1 MEPALSRPGSSR
13 LPLALLL
20 AATALW
26 GAWFV
31 FRTSFLA
38 AGQRVFC
45 LFDDAMI
52 SMTYARNLVEG
63 HGLNWA
69 RQGEPVEG
77 FSHPLWTAL
86 MVPVNLLPLDLTVRS
101 LVVQLLSLVLLLA
114 HVVLVHRLVRRY
126 FTTGRAPFAL
136 PAAVLTAGFYP
147 LGYWSLMG
155 METALQALLVTGS
168 VLLALDIVELGRDR
182 HLALWGLATLAV
194 LLRLDMVLP
203 VAVVQAY
210 VIARGGLRVG
220 PPRRWPLRW
229 LLGLGFCLAAA
240 LGYQAFRWL
249 YFGDLLPNT
258 YYLKL
263 TGVPFDIRLLRG
275 VATLA
280 ELVRGHLPLLLVVGV
295 GLLPLLRGGGPE
307 RRWVPRLVLPGLLF
321 AVACAYSVWVG
332 GDVWELNESDNVRAN
347 RFIVYVMPLL
357 FVLANGLLNLGLD
370 ALARRRPAAIAGI
383 PGIPGIPGVAGVAGS
398 NDPAGPGG
406 SADGALLPRYLA
418 ASATVAA
425 LLTINGLWLSDRTA
439 RNWANLAVTERPLHV
454 LSHIVVYGRLRV
466 LQGVVARDAVVASVW
481 AGLPAYFSDFRM
493 VDLLGYND
501 RHIARMTSPVLFDG
515 NLWSMYI
522 PGHAKWDNEYVVR
535 RWRPDAFFQTWGM
548 EPGREARFLRRH
560 GYRRRGGFWV
570 RVEGGPPQRPAAARL
585 RVPGAALPAPPAPLQ
600 PSGAPGGGLQ
610 IDSEPDARPARQPR

>member
-1 MEPALSRPGSSR
+1 MMEPTLSRPGSSR

-31 FRTSFLA
+31 FRTSFVF
-38 AGQRVFC
+38 AGRRVFC

-69 RQGEPVEG
+69 RQGDPVEG

-86 MVPVNLLPLDLTVRS
+86 MVPVNQLPLELTVRS

-126 FTTGRAPFAL
+126 FTTSRAPFAL

-147 LGYWSLMG
+147 LSYWSLMG

-168 VLLALDIVELGRDR
+168 VLLALDIVEIGRDR
-182 HLALWGLATLAV
+182 HLALWGLAALAL
-194 LLRLDMVLP
+194 LLRLDMLLP

-220 PPRRWPLRW
+220 SRRRWPFRW
-229 LLGLGFCLAAA
+229 LLGAALCLAAV
-240 LGYQAFRWL
+240 LGYQVFRWV

-263 TGVPFDIRLLRG
+263 TGVPLYIRLLRG
-275 VATLA
+275 VATFA
-280 ELVRGHLPLLLVVGV
+280 EFVRGHLLLLLVAGV
-295 GLLPLLRGGGPE
+295 GLLPLLGSGEGGRP
-307 RRWVPRLVLPGLLF
+307 RHRWGPRLALPALLF

-332 GDVWELNESDNVRAN
+332 GDVWELNDSDNMRAN
-347 RFIVYVMPLL
+347 RFIAYVMPLL

-370 ALARRRPAAIAGI
+370 ALARRRAAAAPVGF
-383 PGIPGIPGVAGVAGS
+383 AAS
-398 NDPAGPGG
+398 DDSAGPGG
-406 SADGALLPRYLA
+406 GVDAGGEALLPRYLA
-418 ASATVAA
+418 AFATGAA
-425 LLTINGLWLSDRTA
+425 LLTVNGLWLSDRVI
-439 RNWANLAVTERPLHV
+439 RNWANLAVAERPLHV
-454 LSHIVVYGRLRV
+454 ISHQLVYSRLLELQQVVS
-466 LQGVVARDAVVASVW
+466 QDAVVASVW
-481 AGLPAYFSDFRM
+481 AGIPAYFSDFRM

-501 RHIARMTSPVLFDG
+501 RHIARMTSSILYDG
-515 NLWSMYI
+515 NDWTLYK

-535 RWRPDAFFQTWGM
+535 ERRPDAFLQTTGM
-548 EPGREARFLRRH
+548 DGRREMRFLRRH
-560 GYRRRGGFWV
+560 GYRRRAGFWV
-570 RVEGGPPQRPAAARL
+570 RVDSDPGQGRAAARL
-585 RVPGAALPAPPAPLQ
+585 LVPAEAPLR
-600 PSGAPGGGLQ
+600 PLRPRGAPGRPLQ
-610 IDSEPDARPARQPR
+610 IDSEPDARPACQPR

>member
-1 MEPALSRPGSSR
+1 MEPALSHPARSR

-26 GAWFV
+26 GTWFV
-31 FRTSFLA
+31 FRTSFVV
-38 AGQRVFC
+38 AGRRVFC

-69 RQGEPVEG
+69 RQGDPVEG

-114 HVVLVHRLVRRY
+114 HVVLVHRLVRRH

-147 LGYWSLMG
+147 LSYWSLMG

-168 VLLALDIVELGRDR
+168 VLLALDIVEIGRDR
-182 HLALWGLATLAV
+182 HLALWGLATVAL
-194 LLRLDMVLP
+194 LLRLDMLLSVT
-203 VAVVQAY
+203 VVQAY

-220 PPRRWPLRW
+220 SRRW
-229 LLGLGFCLAAA
+229 LLRWFLGMALCLATI
-240 LGYQAFRWL
+240 LGYQVFRWV

-263 TGVPFDIRLLRG
+263 TGVPLSIRLLRG
-275 VATLA
+275 VATFA
-280 ELVRGHLPLLLVVGV
+280 EFVRGHLLLLLVVGV
-295 GLLPLLRGGGPE
+295 GLLPLLGPGERGRPRHHWG
-307 RRWVPRLVLPGLLF
+307 PRLALPALLF

-332 GDVWELNESDNVRAN
+332 GDVWELNDSDNMRAN
-347 RFIVYVMPLL
+347 RFIAYVMPLL

-370 ALARRRPAAIAGI
+370 ALARRRAT
-383 PGIPGIPGVAGVAGS
+383 VAS
-398 NDPAGPGG
+398 NVTDVSDASDSD
-406 SADGALLPRYLA
+406 SADPGLLPRYLA
-418 ASATVAA
+418 AFATTAA
-425 LLTINGLWLSDRTA
+425 LFTVNGLWLSDRTV
-439 RNWANLAVTERPLHV
+439 RNWATLAVSERPLHII
-454 LSHIVVYGRLRV
+454 SHQVVYGRLLA
-466 LQGVVARDAVVASVW
+466 LQKMVAPDAVVASVW
-481 AGLPAYFSDFRM
+481 AGIPAYFSDFRM

-501 RHIARMTSPVLFDG
+501 RHIARLTSSNPYDG
-515 NLWSMYI
+515 NDWTLYK

-535 RWRPDAFFQTWGM
+535 ERRPDAFLQTTGM
-548 EPGREARFLRRH
+548 DGRREVRYLRRH
-560 GYRRRGGFWV
+560 GYRRRAGFWV
-570 RVEGGPPQRPAAARL
+570 RVDGDPAEDRAAARL
-585 RVPGAALPAPPAPLQ
+585 QVPAKAPVRR
-600 PSGAPGGGLQ
+600 S
-610 IDSEPDARPARQPR
+610 RPPVADRL